1 MFDCTLLLG
10 VKLEHQFGSVPEP
23 GGRFP
28 ALACAVGDVSSRNPL
43 AQAWRAALSGMDGT
57 GSSVGLRVEQR
68 TEREETDVVEVAPH
82 LQDHAVG
89 LEMEIVELARQADQA
104 AHEGWP
110 DREAELR
117 EELDALYGEL
127 ASVAERLTD
136 EVGAVAPAPEVRA
149 EPAGADHH

>member
-1 MFDCTLLLG
+1 MRGRDAM
-10 VKLEHQFGSVPEP
+10 GS
-23 GGRFP
+23 F
-28 ALACAVGDVSSRNPL
+28 VGP
-43 AQAWRAALSGMDGT
+43 
-57 GSSVGLRVEQR
+57 RVEQR
-68 TEREETDVVEVAPH
+68 AGREETDVVEVAPH

-117 EELDALYGEL
+117 QELDGLYGEL

-136 EVGAVAPAPEVRA
+136 EVAAAAPAPEVHA
-149 EPAGADHH
+149 EHAGR